1 MFLVRELGLVVVLRL
16 VAGEVDVLDAEL
28 QMLSNL
34 GIKLSTDQGE
44 PWHQATASCKP
55 RLSTVIIQLSQVHCK
70 ELYR

>member
-44 PWHQATASCKP
+44 P
-55 RLSTVIIQLSQVHCK
+55 
-70 ELYR
+70 